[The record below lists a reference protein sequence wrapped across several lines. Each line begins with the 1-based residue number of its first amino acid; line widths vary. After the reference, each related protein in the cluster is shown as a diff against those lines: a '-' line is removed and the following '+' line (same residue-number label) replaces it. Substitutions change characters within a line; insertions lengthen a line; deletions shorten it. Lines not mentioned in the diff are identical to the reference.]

1 MAQNFKK
8 IKEKFNELSPRGK
21 EKLLKEVYDFS
32 KDTRLFL
39 ENKLLG
45 GYDNIFIGQMEKET
59 IDNIYIAGMPSED
72 INGRRVNEIIRK
84 AKKSGV
90 SVWTIMKLEQLAY
103 RGFIEF
109 LNEFGGGPENFED
122 MAGRHL
128 ENYLK
133 LVLEAVENKDEQD
146 NIFNE
151 VKNYLLK
158 KDNMCVDFLYGVF
171 YENTGIPIG

>member
-1 MAQNFKK
+1 MAQNFKTV
-8 IKEKFNELSPRGK
+8 KEKFNELSPRKK
-21 EKLLKEVYDFS
+21 EELLKEIYDFS

-39 ENKLLG
+39 ENKFLG
-45 GYDNIFIGQMEKET
+45 GYDNIFIEQMEKET
-59 IDNIYIAGMPSED
+59 IGKIYKAGIPGD
-72 INGRRVNEIIRK
+72 IEGKKVNEIIQK

-90 SVWTIMKLEQLAY
+90 SVWTITKLEQLAY

-122 MAGRHL
+122 MACRHL

-133 LVLEAVENKDEQD
+133 LVLETIENKDEQN

-158 KDNMCVDFLYGVF
+158 KDNMCVDFLYEVF
-171 YENTGIPIG
+171 YETTGIPIGR

>member
-1 MAQNFKK
+1 MAQNFRTK
-8 IKEKFNELSPRGK
+8 KEKFNKLSPIGK
-21 EKLLKEVYDFS
+21 EELLKEIYDFS

-45 GYDNIFIGQMEKET
+45 GYDNTFIEQMEKET
-59 IDNIYIAGMPSED
+59 MDIYRAGMPSEN
-72 INGRRVNEIIRK
+72 INGKKVNEIIRK

-90 SVWTIMKLEQLAY
+90 SVWTAMKLEQLAY

-109 LNEFGGGPENFED
+109 LNEFGGGPENFDD
-122 MAGRHL
+122 MACRHL

-133 LVLEAVENKDEQD
+133 LVLEAVENKDEQN

-158 KDNMCVDFLYGVF
+158 KDNMCVDFLYEVF
-171 YENTGIPIG
+171 YETTGIPIG